1 LLNVIL
7 HFLLSGVI
15 NQGHEWRSFPY
26 PNRSIQVAIEI
37 EILNTLRKLIQKLIS
52 YGFVDVKGQNSLK
65 ELPFFRSSL
74 TAGKS
79 DEERFTVAV

>member
-1 LLNVIL
+1 
-7 HFLLSGVI
+7 
-15 NQGHEWRSFPY
+15 
-26 PNRSIQVAIEI
+26 
-37 EILNTLRKLIQKLIS
+37 LNTLRKLIQKLIS

>member
-15 NQGHEWRSFPY
+15 NQGHEWRSYPY
-26 PNRSIQVAIEI
+26 PNRSIQVAI

-52 YGFVDVKGQNSLK
+52 YGFVGVKGQNSLK

>member
-1 LLNVIL
+1 LLKVIL

-37 EILNTLRKLIQKLIS
+37 LNTLRKLIQKLIS
-52 YGFVDVKGQNSLK
+52 YGFVGVKGQNSLK
-65 ELPFFRSSL
+65 ELPLFRSSL

-79 DEERFTVAV
+79 DEERFTVTV